1 MKMHEFQREFGGVFS
16 AVSKQALDKKRLD
29 VTMMPPP
36 PPSTAR
42 RTAKRGKVAG
52 AEDTSAEGSTTA
64 KRPRTASKRGA
75 SMIVPHADA
84 ASAAQPSTS
93 RRASRRTTAVPA
105 GEPETFVAAPAASS
119 RRSTRSSM
127 MPRPGSGGT
136 KRAALAD
143 VNAGSDFKTPA
154 PSMKSKGK
162 VPAQTPAFDSR
173 LPTTPLVR
181 PARQGE
187 R

>member
-75 SMIVPHADA
+75 SMVPHADA